1 MYPSAEKRPGPSQ
14 ASKISLLAR
23 LVEVFKL
30 MLLTIFV
37 KSTIMGG
44 GSDYTSDYTF
54 HERDHYHIET
64 SLLICRAN

>member
-44 GSDYTSDYTF
+44 GSDYTSDYAF

>member
-44 GSDYTSDYTF
+44 A
-54 HERDHYHIET
+54 
-64 SLLICRAN
+64 LITPLITPFMREITII

>member
-44 GSDYTSDYTF
+44 
-54 HERDHYHIET
+54 RA
-64 SLLICRAN
+64 LITPLITPFMREVTII